1 MILQT
6 FMLYYD
12 SVLTLYFV
20 IVLKD
25 IILQILL
32 DIALAIY
39 FVNE

>member
-20 IVLKD
+20 IVLKI

-32 DIALAIY
+32 NIALAIY
-39 FVNE
+39 FVKE

>member
-20 IVLKD
+20 IVLKV

-32 DIALAIY
+32 NIALAIY